1 MESEKGESSQISP
14 VSKDDSYAESQMVV
28 SNAIGTTDERKEN
41 AKEDYNEEAYMTLRE
56 RFDFLIIFLEFG
68 VLVAGYVIPV
78 AGAFLF

>member
-28 SNAIGTTDERKEN
+28 SNAIATTDERKVHAE
-41 AKEDYNEEAYMTLRE
+41 EDYNEEAYMTLRE

-78 AGAFLF
+78 AGAFLS